1 MSENITSMDR
11 RRKISCIS
19 INDISSTSSSS
30 SSSSSGSNSTTNSSL
45 SNYIQNKRYRNNNDS
60 FNTLDEANTSN
71 EEIGI
76 GNEGKATNS
85 WSPNTSNKLLRF
97 NKKSNLGS
105 ISKGLNNIIENNLEA
120 HSKTD
125 NQRGQSQRE
134 HYPHFQNDFGN
145 PMSYNNDN
153 DDDNDWGFFI

>member
-1 MSENITSMDR
+1 MSENINSMHR

-19 INDISSTSSSS
+19 TINDISSTSSSN
-30 SSSSSGSNSTTNSSL
+30 SNSTTNSSL

-76 GNEGKATNS
+76 GNESKATNS
-85 WSPNTSNKLLRF
+85 WSPNTSNKLRS

-120 HSKTD
+120 QSKTD
-125 NQRGQSQRE
+125 NQRGQRE

-145 PMSYNNDN
+145 PMSYNDDN

>member
-1 MSENITSMDR
+1 MSENINSMHR

-19 INDISSTSSSS
+19 TINDISSTTSSN
-30 SSSSSGSNSTTNSSL
+30 SNSTTNSSL

-85 WSPNTSNKLLRF
+85 WSPNTSNKLLRS
-97 NKKSNLGS
+97 NKKSNLGSIS

-120 HSKTD
+120 QSKTD
-125 NQRGQSQRE
+125 NQRGQRE

-145 PMSYNNDN
+145 PMSYNDDN